1 MTSSLFGAHLGIIAD
16 TADPTG
22 KGRVKVRF
30 PALPLESDVWARVCK
45 PFGAPAGKPQI
56 GAEVAVIFAMGDPR
70 HPIVVGKLQD

>member
-1 MTSSLFGAHLGIIAD
+1 MSSLLFGAQLGIISD

-30 PALPLESDVWARVCK
+30 PALPIDSDVWARVCK
-45 PFGAPAGKPQI
+45 PFGAPTGAPQI
-56 GAEVAVIFAMGDPR
+56 NAEVAVIFAMGDPR